1 MQTNLG
7 GEAEPLQ
14 KYGQVCV
21 CLFKSRSLRKGG
33 RMKKKKG
40 KREKEAFEA
49 RSTAR
54 PSNWLLLESP
64 LLTCLKQQAYK
75 KRRKM
80 CITLILFDQTK
91 LALQKKITRCLFFV
105 FFFKKRGCSTGR
117 LPADGTL
124 GSARRNN
131 SGL

>member
-49 RSTAR
+49 RFTAR
-54 PSNWLLLESP
+54 LSNWLLLES
-64 LLTCLKQQAYK
+64 LLLARLKQQAYK
-75 KRRKM
+75 KEEENVHYAHS
-80 CITLILFDQTK
+80 F
-91 LALQKKITRCLFFV
+91 
-105 FFFKKRGCSTGR
+105 
-117 LPADGTL
+117 
-124 GSARRNN
+124 
-131 SGL
+131 